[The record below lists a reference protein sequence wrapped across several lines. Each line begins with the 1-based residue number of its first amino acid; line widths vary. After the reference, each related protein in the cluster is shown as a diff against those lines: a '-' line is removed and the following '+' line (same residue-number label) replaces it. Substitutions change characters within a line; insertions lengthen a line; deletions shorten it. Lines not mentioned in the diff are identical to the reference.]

1 MAAKTAELNR
11 HYVKTWKQK
20 HRTEY
25 LLIKQKYNTVR
36 GEFRRLAKM
45 FAAFENQ
52 SLGVLG

>member
-45 FAAFENQ
+45 FAAFEN
-52 SLGVLG
+52 GVLG